1 MSFFPTVQVTLDFLE
16 CMFRELGIWE
26 NINNKYLKSKIVKK
40 DPARDYP
47 NSTSEIIKHF
57 KPSGKHVATTH
68 RIRDNQG
75 SVLHWDAK
83 DLRVA
88 DIKLWRV

>member
-1 MSFFPTVQVTLDFLE
+1 MSFFPTVEVPRDFLE
-16 CMFRELGIWE
+16 YMFKEFDIWE
-26 NINNKYLKSKIVKK
+26 NINNKHLKSKIVKEA
-40 DPARDYP
+40 PAKDYP

-57 KPSGKHVATTH
+57 KPGGKHVATTH
-68 RIRDNQG
+68 RIRDNKG

-83 DLRVA
+83 DLRIN